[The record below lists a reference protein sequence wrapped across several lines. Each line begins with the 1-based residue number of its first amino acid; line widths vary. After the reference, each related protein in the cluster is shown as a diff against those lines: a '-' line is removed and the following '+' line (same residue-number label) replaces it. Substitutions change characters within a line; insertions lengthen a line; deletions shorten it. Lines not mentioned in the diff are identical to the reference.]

1 MFDCSGDSYGPNWRL
16 VITKGFDSVDQC
28 MLMSLSHIAFTKK
41 NRHACVVII
50 YATSGCYFKILLS
63 CVNNNSKCIVLVDAA
78 LVVVQLECVVLA
90 NCI

>member
-1 MFDCSGDSYGPNWRL
+1 
-16 VITKGFDSVDQC
+16 
-28 MLMSLSHIAFTKK
+28 MLILLSHIAFNKK
-41 NRHACVVII
+41 NRHACVVTI

-63 CVNNNSKCIVLVDAA
+63 CVNNNSKCSVVVDVA